1 MIVKK
6 INQLKK
12 IISSQLNKKIY
23 FVPTMGNLHDGHLS
37 LLEYAQKKKQFLIVS
52 IFVNPLQFDSR
63 KDFTKYPRTIKNDLK
78 ILEQF
83 NIDMIFL
90 PENNFSKENLST
102 VNIESLT
109 NKLCGADRPGHFVGV
124 ATIILKFLNLIQPD
138 FLMLGQK
145 DYQQILVIRQI
156 IKDFFFKTKIIELP
170 IIRNNNGLAL
180 SSRNILIPYK
190 KKELTKNI
198 FLTLKLISDE
208 IKNKGLK
215 KTKIQFYKNKL
226 LMSGIEKINYLEIL
240 NEADLSNVADKPCFA
255 RIFISVTIS
264 GIKLIDNIRI
274 SKRVV
279 LRSGKFLIY

>member
-1 MIVKK
+1 
-6 INQLKK
+6 
-12 IISSQLNKKIY
+12 
-23 FVPTMGNLHDGHLS
+23 
-37 LLEYAQKKKQFLIVS
+37 
-52 IFVNPLQFDSR
+52 
-63 KDFTKYPRTIKNDLK
+63 
-78 ILEQF
+78 
-83 NIDMIFL
+83 MIFL

-208 IKNKGLK
+208 IKNSGLK
-215 KTKIQFYKNKL
+215 KTKIQFYKKKL

-240 NEADLSNVADKPCFA
+240 NESDLSNVAENPCFA

-264 GIKLIDNIRI
+264 GIKLIDNIRV

>member
-12 IISSQLNKKIY
+12 IISSQPNKKIY

-52 IFVNPLQFDSR
+52 IFVNPLQFDSK
-63 KDFTKYPRTIKNDLK
+63 KDFKKYPRTIKNDLK
-78 ILEQF
+78 ILKQF

-190 KKELTKNI
+190 KKEITKNI

-208 IKNKGLK
+208 IKNTGLK
-215 KTKIQFYKNKL
+215 ITKIQFYKKKL

-240 NEADLSNVADKPCFA
+240 NESDLSDISEKPCFA

-274 SKRVV
+274 AKRVV

>member
-78 ILEQF
+78 ILKQF

-90 PENNFSKENLST
+90 PENNFSKENLSK

-180 SSRNILIPYK
+180 SSRNILIPHK

-208 IKNKGLK
+208 IKNTGLK
-215 KTKIQFYKNKL
+215 KTKIQFYKKKL
-226 LMSGIEKINYLEIL
+226 LMLGIEKINYLEIL
-240 NEADLSNVADKPCFA
+240 NESDLSNVADKPCFA

-279 LRSGKFLIY
+279 LRSGNFLIY

>member
-78 ILEQF
+78 ILKQF

-180 SSRNILIPYK
+180 SSRNILIPHK

-208 IKNKGLK
+208 IKNTGLK
-215 KTKIQFYKNKL
+215 KTKIQFYKKKL
-226 LMSGIEKINYLEIL
+226 LMLGIEKINYLEIL
-240 NEADLSNVADKPCFA
+240 NESDLSNVADKPCFA

-264 GIKLIDNIRI
+264 GIKLIDNVRI

-279 LRSGKFLIY
+279 LRSGNFVIY

>member
-78 ILEQF
+78 ILKQF

-208 IKNKGLK
+208 IKNTGLK
-215 KTKIQFYKNKL
+215 KTKIQFYKKKL
-226 LMSGIEKINYLEIL
+226 LMLGIEKINYLEIL
-240 NEADLSNVADKPCFA
+240 NESDLSNVADKPCFA
-255 RIFISVTIS
+255 RIFISVSIS

-279 LRSGKFLIY
+279 LRSGNFLIY

>member
-78 ILEQF
+78 ILKQF

-180 SSRNILIPYK
+180 SSRNILIPHK

-208 IKNKGLK
+208 IKNTGLK
-215 KTKIQFYKNKL
+215 KTKIQFYKKKL

-240 NEADLSNVADKPCFA
+240 NESDLSNVADKPCFA
-255 RIFISVTIS
+255 RVFISVTIS
-264 GIKLIDNIRI
+264 GIKLIDNVRI

-279 LRSGKFLIY
+279 LRSGNFVIY

>member
-12 IISSQLNKKIY
+12 IISSQPNKKIY

-78 ILEQF
+78 ILKQF

-90 PENNFSKENLST
+90 PENNFSKENLSK

-180 SSRNILIPYK
+180 SSRNILIPHK

-208 IKNKGLK
+208 IKNTGLK
-215 KTKIQFYKNKL
+215 KTKIQFYKKKL
-226 LMSGIEKINYLEIL
+226 LMLGIEKINYLEIL
-240 NEADLSNVADKPCFA
+240 NESDLSNVADKPCFA
-255 RIFISVTIS
+255 RIFISVSIS

-279 LRSGKFLIY
+279 LRSGNFLIY

>member
-12 IISSQLNKKIY
+12 IISSQPNKKIY

-52 IFVNPLQFDSR
+52 IFVNPLQFDSK
-63 KDFTKYPRTIKNDLK
+63 KDFKKYPRTIKNDLK
-78 ILEQF
+78 ILKQF

-180 SSRNILIPYK
+180 SSRNILIPHK

-208 IKNKGLK
+208 IKNTGLK
-215 KTKIQFYKNKL
+215 KTKIQFYKKKL

-240 NEADLSNVADKPCFA
+240 NESDLSNVADKPCFA

-274 SKRVV
+274 SKKVV
-279 LRSGKFLIY
+279 LRSGNFLIY

>member
-1 MIVKK
+1 M
-6 INQLKK
+6 
-12 IISSQLNKKIY
+12 
-23 FVPTMGNLHDGHLS
+23 
-37 LLEYAQKKKQFLIVS
+37 
-52 IFVNPLQFDSR
+52 
-63 KDFTKYPRTIKNDLK
+63 
-78 ILEQF
+78 
-83 NIDMIFL
+83 

-190 KKELTKNI
+190 KK
-198 FLTLKLISDE
+198 
-208 IKNKGLK
+208 
-215 KTKIQFYKNKL
+215 
-226 LMSGIEKINYLEIL
+226 
-240 NEADLSNVADKPCFA
+240 
-255 RIFISVTIS
+255 R
-264 GIKLIDNIRI
+264 
-274 SKRVV
+274 
-279 LRSGKFLIY
+279 